1 MFLKSLTAAAV
12 ALSLLAGPAAAQ
24 QPSAAQMTLVRRYMA
39 AIDMPSM
46 MKAMMES
53 MTPAMLQDMEKR
65 LGQSLPSDVRDALV
79 TSTTE
84 AVVAMT
90 PRMMDAMAPVLASGF
105 TEAELR
111 AAVAYMESPE
121 GRSFMAKS
129 PAMMSKAMPA
139 MQPLIPEMQADMQA
153 RFCRKVDCSKLGL
166 K

>member
-12 ALSLLAGPAAAQ
+12 VLGLLAGPAAAQ
-24 QPSAAQMTLVRRYMA
+24 PSAAQMALVRRYMA

-46 MKAMMES
+46 LKAMMES

-65 LGQSLPSDVRDALV
+65 SGQSLPVDVRDALV
-79 TSTTE
+79 SSTTE
-84 AVVAMT
+84 AVVAIT

-111 AAVAYMESPE
+111 AAVTYMESPE

-153 RFCRKVDCSKLGL
+153 RFCRKVDCAKLGM